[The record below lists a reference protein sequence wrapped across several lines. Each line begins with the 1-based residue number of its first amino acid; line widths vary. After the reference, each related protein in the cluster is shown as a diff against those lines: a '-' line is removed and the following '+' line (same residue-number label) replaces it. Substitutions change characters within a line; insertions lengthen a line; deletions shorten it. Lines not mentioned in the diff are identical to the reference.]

1 MKATHSHA
9 FYFQAVFVFTVWA
22 AATYAAGFR
31 LLGEGRDFINYV
43 NFFDSI
49 PTDLSFSDFRFEPGF
64 VLLAWIFKNVLNTS
78 YEQYATFIVAVSL
91 GLKIQLFY
99 RHCASPLLAFI
110 VYMAIFYPLFEYTQI
125 RAAMAAAL
133 ALHAIF
139 AFYDEK
145 KLYSTVLFSL
155 AISFHFSAILF
166 PAMLFAA
173 FLVRRNPYVILVV
186 FLVSVI
192 FSNAI
197 IDQAVLAAS
206 QVNPLALAY
215 VANAQDNIRPNIFS
229 VLNLSLILL
238 LAVGHFS
245 GLVKDSQQKMFFFIG
260 VASIAI
266 FIIFLPVPVF
276 ASRMKELLSISFIF
290 LVFRYRL
297 STGNIVPVILLTG
310 AGFWSLYRYIG
321 LGIIGA

>member
-99 RHCASPLLAFI
+99 RHCASPFLAFI
-110 VYMAIFYPLFEYTQI
+110 AYMAIFYPLFEYTQI
-125 RAAMAAAL
+125 RTALAAAL

-139 AFYDEK
+139 AYLDEK
-145 KLYSTVLFSL
+145 KWRSLIFFGL
-155 AISFHFSAILF
+155 AISFHFSAALF
-166 PAMLFAA
+166 AGMLFAA
-173 FLVRRNPYVILVV
+173 FLGRRKPYIILALLPLGWV
-186 FLVSVI
+186 
-192 FSNAI
+192 FSNTIVTQTAF
-197 IDQAVLAAS
+197 VAS
-206 QVNPLALAY
+206 YVNPLVSIYIENSL
-215 VANAQDNIRPNIFS
+215 NDTRPNIFS
-229 VLNLSLILL
+229 VLNISMILL
-238 LAVGHFS
+238 LIVGYFS
-245 GLVKDSQQKMFFFIG
+245 GLVKDSQQWLFFFIAA
-260 VASIAI
+260 ASMAI